1 MDKGGVEDQ
10 DNHTPGADRLRE
22 PSSTLTLKVL
32 DVPITDVTSGKAI
45 QKGRVSYILSNRKQ
59 DKEAV

>member
-1 MDKGGVEDQ
+1 MDKGGAEDQ
-10 DNHTPGADRLRE
+10 DNHASGADRLRE